1 MTHMPEYAFSWIVVL
16 SLAVIALSIALGWS
30 LWRGRRMSAALPEEL
45 TLVTR
50 PVFSSEERR
59 LLRLLREALP
69 HHVLLSR
76 LPLERFCQPSETKQ
90 APVWADVVEGLFVSF
105 AICSANGRV
114 LVAIDLDT
122 DRGPSLQRQ
131 QLKHAALDA
140 CRVRY
145 LRLAADQLP
154 SVSELQALVPH
165 AATGGAPM
173 AAPAVVA
180 APPVA
185 VPPPA
190 VEMPEVASAP
200 AMPPVPAVSTP
211 YGSSFP
217 YVGPERRRPRSRE
230 DEPAPGR
237 SWDDVPTL
245 RSPWPAE
252 LPRPGA
258 HPRTSPRRPA
268 IRPRFGSQVP
278 ADEELSEDIAGIVV
292 DEPESRPAHQASSRW
307 RR

>member
-30 LWRGRRMSAALPEEL
+30 LWRGRRMPAALPEEL

-90 APVWADVVEGLFVSF
+90 APLWADVVEGLFVSF
-105 AICSANGRV
+105 AVCSANGRV

-165 AATGGAPM
+165 AAGSAPAVTPSVV
-173 AAPAVVA
+173 AAPAVA
-180 APPVA
+180 M
-185 VPPPA
+185 PPA
-190 VEMPEVASAP
+190 PVEMPEVAAAP
-200 AMPPVPAVSTP
+200 PMPAVSAP
-211 YGSSFP
+211 YGSPFP

-252 LPRPGA
+252 LPRPGS

-268 IRPRFGSQVP
+268 MRPRFGTQVP

-292 DEPESRPAHQASSRW
+292 DEPESRQASQASSRW

>member
-90 APVWADVVEGLFVSF
+90 APLWADVVEGLFVSF

-165 AATGGAPM
+165 AANPTP
-173 AAPAVVA
+173 AAPSVVA
-180 APPVA
+180 APAVA

-190 VEMPEVASAP
+190 VEMPEIGSAP
-200 AMPPVPAVSTP
+200 PMPAVSTP
-211 YGSSFP
+211 YGSPFP

-252 LPRPGA
+252 LPRPGS

-268 IRPRFGSQVP
+268 MRPRFGTQVP

-292 DEPESRPAHQASSRW
+292 DEPESRQASQASSRW